1 MRGVSF
7 RLCFMVTN
15 SIFSALLSQGA
26 AYPQA
31 SITVDVSQPTHR
43 LSPLMYG
50 IFFEEINHAGDGGL
64 YAELV
69 RNRSFEEGHTPTGWE
84 LRVPADGQADW
95 AVDASTPLNEHNRS
109 ALRLSITRI
118 GDTPVAVAN
127 SGYWGIPV
135 VKGRRYRLSF
145 YAKHAGDFSGRV
157 TASVEGTGGQR
168 YARAVIRRLT
178 TEWRKHECTLVPDT
192 TDPSARLV
200 LSFSSPG
207 TVWLD
212 MVSLFPRD
220 TYKRRPNGL
229 RSDLVRLLA
238 DLRPSFCRF
247 PGGCFVEGD
256 RLENAFRWKTTIGDI
271 SQRRTHWNLWG
282 YYSTNGLGFHEYLQ
296 LCEDIGAEPLFVI
309 NCGMAHEGVVPLDKL
324 DEWVQDALDAIAYAN
339 DTTGPWAEMR
349 AANGH
354 PKPFGLRY
362 IEIGNENSG
371 PAYEERYARFY
382 DAIKSR
388 YPDIKLIANI
398 AVSSRPMDILDE
410 HFYSSPEWFVAN
422 ATRYDRY
429 SRNGP
434 RIFVGEYAVTQR
446 CGRGNL
452 IAAVAEAFF
461 MTGLERNADLVV
473 MASYAP
479 LFVNVND
486 RRWNPDLIC
495 FDGTR
500 AYGIPSYYVQRMF
513 SRNRGDVVL
522 KTEVRGPQPE
532 EQPPIAGGV
541 GVGTW
546 MTQAEFDDIRVTKG
560 DETLLSAD
568 FADGTGPFTFVQG
581 SWQAVDGVLQQTS
594 TRPDCRA
601 LSPSTSWS
609 DYTLSLRARK
619 LSGREGFLVVFGA
632 KDPRNLYWWNIGGW
646 GNTKHAV
653 ERETDG
659 SRSIVG
665 PEVPGRIETGRWYD
679 IRVEVRGRRIRCYLD
694 GRLLHDFE
702 DAPPST
708 IGAVATRDERRRQI
722 IVKAVNFSLR
732 EQPTE
737 IAILGVRRL
746 KSTGTAE
753 VLTSAD
759 PNDENSF
766 DQPTKVAPV
775 TKRLRG
781 ISTTFTYTM
790 PPYSVNIIRVEEG

>member
-1 MRGVSF
+1 MRSA
-7 RLCFMVTN
+7 RAYLCVAAGILCTAWAQG
-15 SIFSALLSQGA
+15 SAWA
-26 AYPQA
+26 QA
-31 SITVDVSQPTHR
+31 SITVDASQPTHR

-69 RNRSFEEGHTPTGWE
+69 RNRSFEEGSAPAGWD
-84 LRVPADGQADW
+84 LIVPGDADATW
-95 AVDASTPLNEHNRS
+95 AIDTSLPLNQNNGS
-109 ALRLSITRI
+109 SLRLTINRI
-118 GDTPVAVAN
+118 GNARVAVAN
-127 SGYWGIPV
+127 AGYWGIPV

-145 YAKHAGDFSGRV
+145 YARRDETFAGPI
-157 TASVEGTGGQR
+157 TASLEGRDGKR
-168 YARAVIRRLT
+168 LASAAVRNIS
-178 TEWRKHECTLVPDT
+178 TEWAKYECTLTPNDT
-192 TDPSARLV
+192 DTSAHLV
-200 LSFSSPG
+200 LSFASTG

-229 RSDLVRLLA
+229 RPDLVRLLA
-238 DLRPSFCRF
+238 DLRASFCRF

-256 RLENAFRWKTTIGDI
+256 RLGNAFRWKTTIGDTA
-271 SQRRTHWNLWG
+271 QRRTHWNLWG
-282 YYSTNGLGFHEYLQ
+282 YYSTNGLGFHEYLE
-296 LCEDIGAEPLFVI
+296 LCEDLRAEPLFVI
-309 NCGMAHEGVVPLDKL
+309 NCGMAHQGVVPMDQL

-339 DTTGPWAEMR
+339 DTTGPWAELR
-349 AANGH
+349 TANGH
-354 PKPFGLRY
+354 PRPFNLRY

-388 YPDIKLIANI
+388 YPQVQIIANI

-434 RIFVGEYAVTQR
+434 RIFVGEYAVTQK

-452 IAAVAEAFF
+452 LAAVAEAFF
-461 MTGLERNADLVV
+461 MTGLERNADLVT

-500 AYGIPSYYVQRMF
+500 AYGTPSYYVQQLF

-522 KTEVRGPQPE
+522 KTKVRGVPPE
-532 EQPPIAGGV
+532 EQPPISGGV

-546 MTQAEFDDIRVTKG
+546 MTQAEFTDIRVTRRG
-560 DETLLSAD
+560 ETLLSAN
-568 FADGTGPFTFVQG
+568 FAEGANPLNPVRG
-581 SWQAVDGVLQQTS
+581 SWQTADGALRQTS
-594 TRPDCRA
+594 TQQNCLA
-601 LSPSTSWS
+601 LALNPSWS
-609 DYTLSLRARK
+609 DYTLTLRARK
-619 LSGREGFLVVFGA
+619 LSGREGFLIIFGA
-632 KDPRNLYWWNIGGW
+632 RDPRNLYWWNIGGW

-665 PEVPGRIETGRWYD
+665 SEVPGRIETGRWYD
-679 IRVEVRGRRIRCYLD
+679 IRVVLRGRRIRCYLD
-694 GRLLHDFE
+694 GSLVHEFE
-702 DAPPST
+702 DAAPET
-708 IGAVATRDERRRQI
+708 VGAVATRDERAKQI
-722 IVKAVNFSLR
+722 ILKVVNFSPR
-732 EQPTE
+732 EQSAE
-737 IAILGVRRL
+737 IKIEGIKRL
-746 KSTGTAE
+746 KPTGTAM
-753 VLTSAD
+753 VLTSQD
-759 PNDENSF
+759 PNDENTL
-766 DQPTKVAPV
+766 DQPRKVAPRS
-775 TKRLRG
+775 KRIRG
-781 ISTTFTYTM
+781 IDTTFTYTM
-790 PPYSVNIIRVEEG
+790 PAYSVNILRLEEG

>member
-1 MRGVSF
+1 MYVC
-7 RLCFMVTN
+7 LMITN
-15 SIFSALLSQGA
+15 SALCAVSN
-26 AYPQA
+26 PQA
-31 SITVDVSQPTHR
+31 ARAQVSITVDASQPTHR

-69 RNRSFEEGHTPTGWE
+69 RNRSFEEGSAPAGWE
-84 LRVPADGQADW
+84 LTIPADADAAW
-95 AVDASTPLNEHNRS
+95 AIDTSLPLNENNPS
-109 ALRLSITRI
+109 SLRLSITRV
-118 GDTPVAVAN
+118 GGAPVAVAN
-127 SGYWGIPV
+127 NGYWGIPV
-135 VKGRRYRLSF
+135 TKGRRYRLSF
-145 YAKHAGDFSGRV
+145 YARRDEVFRGPITVSI
-157 TASVEGTGGQR
+157 EGKGGQR
-168 YARAVIRRLT
+168 YASAAVRNIDTQWGR
-178 TEWRKHECTLVPDT
+178 HQCTLTPNS

-200 LSFSSPG
+200 LSFPSAG

-220 TYKRRPNGL
+220 TYKRRPNGP
-229 RSDLVRLLA
+229 RPDLARLLA

-256 RLENAFRWKTTIGDI
+256 RLENSLRWKTTVGDI
-271 SQRRTHWNLWG
+271 SRRRTHWNLWG

-296 LCEDIGAEPLFVI
+296 LCEDLRAEPLFVI
-309 NCGMAHEGVVPLDKL
+309 NCGMAHEGVVPLDQL

-339 DTTGPWAEMR
+339 DTTGPWAELR

-354 PKPFGLRY
+354 PKPFNLRY

-388 YPDIKLIANI
+388 YPQVQIIANV

-429 SRNGP
+429 RRGGP
-434 RIFVGEYAVTQR
+434 HIFVGEYAVTQR

-452 IAAVAEAFF
+452 LAAVAEAFF

-500 AYGIPSYYVQRMF
+500 AYGTPSYYAQQLF

-522 KTEVRGPQPE
+522 KTEVRGTLPE
-532 EQPPIAGGV
+532 TQPPIAGGV

-546 MTQAEFDDIRVTKG
+546 LTQAEFADLQVTKG
-560 DETLLSAD
+560 GDALLSAD
-568 FADGTGPFTFVQG
+568 FTAGANPLSLVRG
-581 SWQAVDGVLQQTS
+581 SWQTADGALRQTGTQS
-594 TRPDCRA
+594 DCRA
-601 LSPSTSWS
+601 LVLNTSWS

-619 LSGREGFLVVFGA
+619 LGGREGFLIIFGA
-632 KDPRNLYWWNIGGW
+632 RDAHNLYWWNIGGW

-679 IRVEVRGRRIRCYLD
+679 IRVELRGRTIRCFLD
-694 GRLLHDFE
+694 GRLVHEFE
-702 DAPPST
+702 DAAPQT
-708 IGAVATRDERRRQI
+708 VGAVASRGERARQI
-722 IVKAVNFSLR
+722 IIKAVNFSPN
-732 EQPTE
+732 EQPAE
-737 IAILGVRRL
+737 INIVGVKRL
-746 KSTGTAE
+746 KSTGTVT

-759 PNDENSF
+759 PNDENSL

-775 TKRLRG
+775 TRRLRG
-781 ISTTFTYTM
+781 IGPTFTYTM
-790 PPYSVNIIRVEEG
+790 PPYSVNILKLEEE